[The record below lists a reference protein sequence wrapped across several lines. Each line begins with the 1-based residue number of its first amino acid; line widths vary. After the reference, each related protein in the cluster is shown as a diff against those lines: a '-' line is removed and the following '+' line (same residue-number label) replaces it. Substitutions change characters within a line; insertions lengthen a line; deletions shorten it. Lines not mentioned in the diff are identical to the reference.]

1 MTTSL
6 WVNKLK
12 SQYLEQ
18 LQKHAKDIPTD
29 VDSFP
34 ENIHTLIDYYSTTYA
49 KNRDT
54 LLAYQAREI
63 FAERIRGSAF
73 IPRTNELEKLE
84 AQVVEEERLLDQVQ
98 QRLLENI
105 GVASDKIDAECD
117 AYEEALALSQQNQEL
132 LGNVSEIEEEIAK
145 LSKELEEKEQREQ
158 DAVAQQTRELQIA
171 HNDVMRETAAC
182 EELDREAVRL
192 RERAQQLK
200 SDEKK
205 RMMTADD
212 SQEQQKLV
220 MRWIRSIAPVVSAKV
235 ENSTLILTIG
245 EGVGDLSSR
254 RILVGFNNMGQVTS
268 VETDSGRKL
277 PPVLSHDVLMQ
288 LLSE

>member
-1 MTTSL
+1 RRDELMTTSL

-63 FAERIRGSAF
+63 FAEMIRGSAF

-84 AQVVEEERLLDQVQ
+84 AQVAEEERLLDQVQ

-117 AYEEALALSQQNQEL
+117 AYEEALVLSQQNQEL
-132 LGNVSEIEEEIAK
+132 LGNVSEIEEEIAR

-192 RERAQQLK
+192 
-200 SDEKK
+200 
-205 RMMTADD
+205 
-212 SQEQQKLV
+212 
-220 MRWIRSIAPVVSAKV
+220 
-235 ENSTLILTIG
+235 
-245 EGVGDLSSR
+245 
-254 RILVGFNNMGQVTS
+254 
-268 VETDSGRKL
+268 
-277 PPVLSHDVLMQ
+277 
-288 LLSE
+288 

>member
-1 MTTSL
+1 
-6 WVNKLK
+6 
-12 SQYLEQ
+12 
-18 LQKHAKDIPTD
+18 
-29 VDSFP
+29 
-34 ENIHTLIDYYSTTYA
+34 
-49 KNRDT
+49 
-54 LLAYQAREI
+54 
-63 FAERIRGSAF
+63 
-73 IPRTNELEKLE
+73 
-84 AQVVEEERLLDQVQ
+84 
-98 QRLLENI
+98 
-105 GVASDKIDAECD
+105 
-117 AYEEALALSQQNQEL
+117 
-132 LGNVSEIEEEIAK
+132 
-145 LSKELEEKEQREQ
+145 
-158 DAVAQQTRELQIA
+158 
-171 HNDVMRETAAC
+171 MRETAAC

-254 RILVGFNNMGQVTS
+254 RILVEFNNMGQVTS